1 MLFWQQIFKMIIYNV
16 TVKLDAMIATE
27 WLEYMQEI
35 HIPDVMNTG
44 CFSSY
49 RISRLIENTTEDDS
63 PTYIIQYHCPSME
76 VFEKYEQNFATDL
89 REDVLKKYKDRFVSF
104 RTLMEEISN
113 SEN

>member
-1 MLFWQQIFKMIIYNV
+1 MIIYNV
-16 TVKLDAMIATE
+16 TIKVDAFIATE

-44 CFSSY
+44 CFFSY
-49 RISRLIENTTEDDS
+49 RISRLIEEDTEDDS
-63 PTYIIQYHCPSME
+63 LTYIIQYNCASME
-76 VFEKYEQNFATDL
+76 MFKKYEKNFADQL
-89 REDVLKKYKDRFVSF
+89 REDVLKKYADRFVAF